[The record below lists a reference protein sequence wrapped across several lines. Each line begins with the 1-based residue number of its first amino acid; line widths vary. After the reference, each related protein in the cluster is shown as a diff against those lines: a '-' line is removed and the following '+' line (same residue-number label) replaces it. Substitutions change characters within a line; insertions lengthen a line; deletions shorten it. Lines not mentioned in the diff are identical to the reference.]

1 MAFLGNF
8 IKNRSGLIELAETKK
23 VMTKTVK
30 SLDQLANTGDE
41 QITGLAQRIRANL
54 DREDARLEMATANVS
69 DQIDEAIRGTPG
81 NGTRPGIL
89 VRLDRL
95 EQDAKRQSKLIW
107 LIIGAVVTA
116 SASGAVA
123 LITG

>member
-1 MAFLGNF
+1 M
-8 IKNRSGLIELAETKK
+8 IECTQFEHGKEQFE
-23 VMTKTVK
+23 
-30 SLDQLANTGDE
+30 SLHE
-41 QITGLAQRIRANL
+41 KL
-54 DREDARLEMATANVS
+54 DRL
-69 DQIDEAIRGTPG
+69 DEAIRGTPG
-81 NGTRPGIL
+81 NGSRPGIL

-123 LITG
+123 FITG

>member
-1 MAFLGNF
+1 
-8 IKNRSGLIELAETKK
+8 
-23 VMTKTVK
+23 MTECNQFEHCQSQFE
-30 SLDQLANTGDE
+30 SLH
-41 QITGLAQRIRANL
+41 RKL
-54 DREDARLEMATANVS
+54 DRL
-69 DQIDEAIRGTPG
+69 DEAIRGTPG
-81 NGTRPGIL
+81 NGNRPGML

-95 EQDAKRQSKLIW
+95 EQNAKRQSKLIW

>member
-1 MAFLGNF
+1 VNECSQCEDFRACQKQL
-8 IKNRSGLIELAETKK
+8 E
-23 VMTKTVK
+23 
-30 SLDQLANTGDE
+30 SLHE
-41 QITGLAQRIRANL
+41 KL
-54 DREDARLEMATANVS
+54 DRL
-69 DQIDEAIRGTPG
+69 DEAIRGTPG

-107 LIIGAVVTA
+107 LILGGVVTA

-123 LITG
+123 LLTSGAG

>member
-1 MAFLGNF
+1 VTECSQCEHFRGCQKQF
-8 IKNRSGLIELAETKK
+8 D
-23 VMTKTVK
+23 
-30 SLDQLANTGDE
+30 SLHE
-41 QITGLAQRIRANL
+41 KL
-54 DREDARLEMATANVS
+54 DRL
-69 DQIDEAIRGTPG
+69 DEAIRGTPG

-116 SASGAVA
+116 SASGAVVF
-123 LITG
+123 ITG

>member
-1 MAFLGNF
+1 VTECNQFEHCKEQF
-8 IKNRSGLIELAETKK
+8 E
-23 VMTKTVK
+23 
-30 SLDQLANTGDE
+30 SLHE
-41 QITGLAQRIRANL
+41 KL
-54 DREDARLEMATANVS
+54 DRL
-69 DQIDEAIRGTPG
+69 DEAIRGTPG